1 MATNSRDVTL
11 KLSVETLGQDGIQE
25 LQKAVAALGKDG
37 SAAAPEFQRLADEIG
52 RLGEQSQALTTFREL
67 SEATDQLV
75 AKQAESAQSTAQ
87 MAERLDVLRDATAQ
101 ARDRQREATQAL
113 IDGQVAQQKA
123 KGALKLLKEGHDAA
137 GKSIQAYRDE
147 LKPLV
152 AEQTAANVALVT
164 LRAQQKAANA
174 EVAEAERAQK
184 KLETQYTRSVAGAK
198 RLDDALQAQ
207 TDALRAAVS
216 AAEELGVSTT
226 DVATAEGRLLAAFQS
241 VASEVEQVQSS
252 FADLASAQE
261 RQTRATEEQ
270 AAATRESERA
280 LETMTQEMQD
290 EFALIQ
296 QVTAGQEQ
304 LTRAINE
311 RAAAERDA
319 AQAAERASAAAVE
332 MAEHN
337 RLLAIEQASLNRLR
351 QQGEDAL
358 NAEVAAI
365 REAGQA
371 ANLYSAA
378 KKQQAQAERETATAA
393 QEAAQKIDTAFATLG
408 VRSIEAVQRELV
420 QTKAAMATLGEQSA
434 STGQRLSGAF
444 AAGESKIKALEREVR
459 ELSGSLTFADKA
471 AGLFRNSMGQIA
483 AGNLI
488 ADAIGWMV
496 EKVKEMGRE
505 FVRSVVQLDTFR
517 RAMNAVYKDT
527 STTAK
532 QLDFL
537 RKTATESGVSVG
549 GISDSFVKFS
559 ASMKSANVPLAE
571 SNALFKS
578 VTRAA
583 GTLGLSG
590 ERTTLM
596 LDALAQMASK
606 GVVSM
611 EELRQQLGDSLP
623 GALSLTAKGLGITD
637 ATLVKLVESGNLATR
652 DFIPAFTR
660 GLKEL
665 HGETEGLVPTW
676 ERLKNSLTIAAQN
689 AGDAGGIEI
698 MATALKG
705 LAAAAALVIL
715 PLNKV
720 FETTGTL
727 GRSFGVLV
735 GAAATL
741 TNPIQALNDL
751 WNESAERQRKLSD
764 AFKQTILG
772 ADASATAAGEAARAM
787 TAEIVATEGLTR
799 SQQALA
805 LATKLA
811 GDNTFDAGSKYVQL
825 AAFVAQAMDAQ
836 NKETEALGKLSKAA
850 KDQGETLVE
859 LARTRGEEQGVMKAG
874 VDAANLYSVA
884 LAKVATSQAE
894 ETRLLEAQK
903 AALIVSLEQRKLAPD
918 VIAKETAE
926 IDKKITTSKAE
937 TEQALQAAAAAKQ
950 EADSRK
956 LAAEMYGNQATQ
968 AEALRE
974 KMESLKKTLA
984 DYEKLNQHGR
994 KTDEEVKNVRQQ
1006 LAEITAK
1013 YRDALNDS
1021 VAVLRLEADATLSNL
1036 KAKQSTLSMDV
1047 QIAQTSANIAK
1058 LRGNNALAM
1067 SYEREAM
1074 QKQIEVSKIK
1084 LEIDRIEAQVAIE
1097 KLKVDKQLLDVN
1109 DANYKMQL
1117 KQIELK
1123 IKLQEITLRELGE
1136 TGKLLKLK
1144 EEENRLTQAAAG
1156 NLGAEAGARGA
1167 VTDASEKQ
1175 ADALAK
1181 IMMQY
1186 TLSANY
1192 TERQIALLE
1201 KEAAAEE
1208 KLAEARRKRLKVDK
1222 DGFSTDESGNR
1233 ISMGGDLT
1241 TLTGISSFL
1250 KSAGVDD
1257 DATAKAIAK
1266 EFSDGKGNIP
1276 YFPNPGQMK
1285 YGGASSTMSEAL
1297 LKAAERYTFG
1307 GGAARSK
1314 DAAAA
1319 GTQTTSTAAPTATDS
1334 STNKTV
1340 TINIGG
1346 RSQKVNVNSDADAQN
1361 LTSILRQLETQAN
1374 TAS

>member
-1 MATNSRDVTL
+1 MATNSRDVKLT
-11 KLSVETLGQDGIQE
+11 LSVDTLGQDGIQE

-67 SEATDQLV
+67 SAETERLV
-75 AKQAESAQSTAQ
+75 VEQAKSADSTTQ
-87 MAERLDVLRDATAQ
+87 MAARLEVLRDATAQ

-123 KGALKLLKEGHDAA
+123 KGDLKLLKEGHDAA
-137 GKSIQAYRDE
+137 GKSTQAYRDE
-147 LKPLV
+147 LKRLV

-164 LRAQQKAANA
+164 LRAQQKAANT
-174 EVAEAERAQK
+174 EVSEAERAQK

-198 RLDDALQAQ
+198 RLDDALQRQ
-207 TDALRAAVS
+207 SEALRTAVA

-226 DVATAEGRLLAAFQS
+226 DVATAEGRLLSAFQS
-241 VASEVEQVQSS
+241 VTGEVEQVQSR
-252 FADLASAQE
+252 FTDLASAQD
-261 RQTRATEEQ
+261 RQARATEEQ
-270 AAATRESERA
+270 AAATREAERA
-280 LETMTQEMQD
+280 LQTMTQEMQD

-311 RAAAERDA
+311 RATAEREA
-319 AQAAERASAAAVE
+319 AQAAERASAAAQE

-351 QQGEDAL
+351 QQGEEAL

-371 ANLYSAA
+371 ANLYTAA
-378 KKQQAQAERETATAA
+378 KDRQAQAERDTATAA

-408 VRSIEAVQRELV
+408 VRSVEAIQRELV
-420 QTKAAMATLGEQSA
+420 QTKAAMATLGEQSTQ
-434 STGQRLSGAF
+434 TGQRLTGAF
-444 AAGESKIKALEREVR
+444 AAGQAKINDLERELR
-459 ELSGSLTFADKA
+459 GLTGSLTFADKA
-471 AGLFRNSMGQIA
+471 AGLFKNSMGQIA

-488 ADAIGWMV
+488 ADAIGSMV

-559 ASMKSANVPLAE
+559 AAMKSANVPLAE

-590 ERTTLM
+590 GRTTLM

-665 HGETEGLVPTW
+665 HGETEGLVPLW
-676 ERLKNSLTIAAQN
+676 ERLKNALTLAGQN
-689 AGDAGGIEI
+689 AGDAGGINI
-698 MATALKG
+698 MTGALKLLTATVGIVVGALNGFLEFIGLVGKG
-705 LAAAAALVIL
+705 LALLAPGLGTASERMRIFGEEVDAAAARQSAFSDAIDASLG
-715 PLNKV
+715 
-720 FETTGTL
+720 GTQKQA
-727 GRSFGVLV
+727 V
-735 GAAATL
+735 GLTAAT
-741 TNPIQALNDL
+741 Q
-751 WNESAERQRKLSD
+751 
-764 AFKQTILG
+764 
-772 ADASATAAGEAARAM
+772 AM
-787 TAEIVATEGLTR
+787 TDQLAASGSLTR

-805 LATKLA
+805 LATKLS
-811 GDNTFDAGSKYVQL
+811 GDNTFDAGAKYVQL
-825 AAFVAQAMDAQ
+825 AAFVAQAIDAQ
-836 NKETEALGKLSKAA
+836 NKESEALGKLSKAA

-859 LARTRGEEQGVMKAG
+859 LARIRGDEQGVLTAG
-874 VDAANLYSVA
+874 VEAANLYAAA
-884 LAKVATSQAE
+884 LDKVAVSQAE
-894 ETRLLEAQK
+894 ETRLLQGQRD
-903 AALIVSLEQRKLAPD
+903 ALIVSLEQRKLAPE

-926 IDKKITTSKAE
+926 IDKKINTSKAE

-956 LAAEMYGNQATQ
+956 LAAEMYGNQSAQ
-968 AEALRE
+968 AEVLRE
-974 KMESLKKTLA
+974 KMESLKKVLA
-984 DYEKLNQHGR
+984 DYEAQNQIGR
-994 KTDEEVKNVRQQ
+994 KTDAQVSAVRQE
-1006 LAEITAK
+1006 LAETTAK
-1013 YRDALNDS
+1013 YRDALADS
-1021 VAVLRLEADATLSNL
+1021 VAVLRLEADAALSAL
-1036 KAKQSTLSMDV
+1036 KAKQSTLSVDV
-1047 QIAQTSANIAK
+1047 QIAQTSANIAR
-1058 LRGNNALAM
+1058 LRGNNVLAM
-1067 SYEREAM
+1067 QYEREAM

-1084 LEIDRIEAQVAIE
+1084 LEIDRIEAQFAIE
-1097 KLKVDKQLLDVN
+1097 KLKLAKQELDVN

-1123 IKLQEITLRELGE
+1123 IQLQEITLRELGE

-1144 EEENRLTQAAAG
+1144 EEENRLTQAAVG
-1156 NLGAEAGARGA
+1156 NLGSEAGARGA
-1167 VTDASEKQ
+1167 VTDASERQ
-1175 ADALAK
+1175 ADAMAK
-1181 IMMQY
+1181 MMMQY

-1192 TERQIALLE
+1192 SERQIALLE

-1208 KLAEARRKRLKVDK
+1208 KLEAARRKRLNIDK
-1222 DGFSTDESGNR
+1222 EGYSTDESGNR
-1233 ISMGGDLT
+1233 ITMGGDLT
-1241 TLTGISSFL
+1241 TLTGIMNFL
-1250 KSAGVDD
+1250 KSAGVNN
-1257 DATAKAIAK
+1257 DAEAKRIAR
-1266 EFSDGKGNIP
+1266 EFSDEKGNIP
-1276 YFPNPGQMK
+1276 YFSNPGQLK
-1285 YGGASSTMSEAL
+1285 YGGVGSTMSQAV

-1307 GGAARSK
+1307 AGAKRDNAPVG
-1314 DAAAA
+1314 
-1319 GTQTTSTAAPTATDS
+1319 GTQTASTTTPTSTDS

-1346 RSQKVNVNSDADAQN
+1346 RSQKVNVDSDADAQN

>member
-37 SAAAPEFQRLADEIG
+37 GAAAPEFQRLADEIG

-67 SEATDQLV
+67 SDATDQLV

-123 KGALKLLKEGHDAA
+123 KGDLKLLKEGHDAA
-137 GKSIQAYRDE
+137 GKSTQDYRDE
-147 LKPLV
+147 LKRLV
-152 AEQTAANVALVT
+152 AAQTAANVALVT
-164 LRAQQKAANA
+164 LRAQQKAANT
-174 EVAEAERAQK
+174 EVSEAERAQK
-184 KLETQYTRSVAGAK
+184 KLETQYARSVAGTK
-198 RLDDALQAQ
+198 RLDDALQKQ
-207 TDALRAAVS
+207 SEALRTAIA

-226 DVATAEGRLLAAFQS
+226 DVAAAEGRLLSAFQS
-241 VASEVEQVQSS
+241 VASEVEQVQSR

-270 AAATRESERA
+270 AAATREAERT

-296 QVTAGQEQ
+296 QVTAGQEM

-311 RAAAERDA
+311 RAAAEREA
-319 AQAAERASAAAVE
+319 AQAAERAAAAAQE

-351 QQGEDAL
+351 QQGEAAL

-371 ANLYSAA
+371 TNLYITA
-378 KKQQAQAERETATAA
+378 KDRQAQAERDTATAA
-393 QEAAQKIDTAFATLG
+393 QEAAQRIDTAFSTLG
-408 VRSIEAVQRELV
+408 VRSVEAIQRELV
-420 QTKAAMATLGEQSA
+420 QTKAAMVTLGEQST
-434 STGQRLSGAF
+434 STGQRLTGAF
-444 AAGESKIKALEREVR
+444 AAGQAKINGLERELR
-459 ELSGSLTFADKA
+459 GLTGSLTFADKA
-471 AGLFRNSMGQIA
+471 AGIFRNSMGQIA

-488 ADAIGWMV
+488 ADFIGMTV
-496 EKVKEMGRE
+496 EKLKEMSRE

-537 RKTATESGVSVG
+537 RKTATEGGVSVG

-559 ASMKSANVPLAE
+559 AAMKSANVPLAE

-665 HGETEGLVPTW
+665 HGETEGLVPLW
-676 ERLKNSLTIAAQN
+676 ERLKNSLTLAAQN
-689 AGDAGGIEI
+689 AGDAGGINI
-698 MATALKG
+698 MTAALKLLTAAVGIVIGALNGFLEFIGLVGKG
-705 LAAAAALVIL
+705 LALLAPGLGTASDRMRMFGEEVDAAAARQSAFSDSIDAS
-715 PLNKV
+715 
-720 FETTGTL
+720 L
-727 GRSFGVLV
+727 GGVQKQAEGLT
-735 GAAATL
+735 AATRAMVGE
-741 TNPIQALNDL
+741 I
-751 WNESAERQRKLSD
+751 
-764 AFKQTILG
+764 
-772 ADASATAAGEAARAM
+772 TAA
-787 TAEIVATEGLTR
+787 EGLTR

-805 LATKLA
+805 LATKLS
-811 GDNTFDAGSKYVQL
+811 GDNTFDAGAKYVQL
-825 AAFVAQAMDAQ
+825 AAFVAQAIDAQ
-836 NKETEALGKLSKAA
+836 NKESEALGKLSKAA
-850 KDQGETLVE
+850 KDQGDTLVE
-859 LARTRGEEQGVMKAG
+859 LARIRGDEQGVLTAG
-874 VDAANLYSVA
+874 VEAANLYAAA
-884 LAKVATSQAE
+884 LDKVAVSQAE
-894 ETRLLEAQK
+894 ETRLLQGQRD
-903 AALIVSLEQRKLAPD
+903 ALIASLEQRKLAPEA
-918 VIAKETAE
+918 IARETAE

-950 EADSRK
+950 EAESRQ
-956 LAAEMYGNQATQ
+956 LTAEMYGNQSAQ
-968 AEALRE
+968 AEVLRE
-974 KMESLKKTLA
+974 KMESLKKVLA
-984 DYEKLNQHGR
+984 DYEAQNNVGR
-994 KTDEEVKNVRQQ
+994 KTDAQVSAVRKE
-1006 LAEITAK
+1006 LAQTTAK
-1013 YRDALNDS
+1013 YRDTLADTLR
-1021 VAVLRLEADATLSNL
+1021 VKRLEADEDIKNQ
-1036 KAKQSTLSMDV
+1036 KDKQSALSIDV
-1047 QIAQTSANIAK
+1047 QIAQTSANIAR
-1058 LRGNNALAM
+1058 LRGNNVLAM
-1067 SYEREAM
+1067 QYEREAM

-1084 LEIDRIEAQVAIE
+1084 LEIDRIEAQFAIE
-1097 KLKVDKQLLDVN
+1097 KLKLAKQELDAN

-1123 IKLQEITLRELGE
+1123 IQLQEITLRELGQ

-1144 EEENRLTQAAAG
+1144 EEENLLTQATAG
-1156 NLGAEAGARGA
+1156 NLGSEAGARGA
-1167 VTDASEKQ
+1167 VTNASEKQ

-1186 TLSANY
+1186 TLSHRY
-1192 TERQIALLE
+1192 TERQIELLE

-1208 KLAEARRKRLKVDK
+1208 KLAEARRKRLKIDK
-1222 DGFSTDESGNR
+1222 EGYSTDESGNR
-1233 ISMGGDLT
+1233 IVMGGELN
-1241 TLTGISSFL
+1241 TLTGITSFL

-1257 DATAKAIAK
+1257 DATAKTIAK

-1276 YFPNPGQMK
+1276 YFSNPGQMK
-1285 YGGASSTMSEAL
+1285 YGGATSTISEAL

-1307 GGAARSK
+1307 GGGARAK

-1319 GTQTTSTAAPTATDS
+1319 GSQTSTATPTGTDS